1 MLKNERLAM
10 KLILSSQDFTNP
22 NSAEFINKN
31 LDKSLKECRV
41 LFFPNEKGLEMSIR
55 RSKYQ
60 KRLEG
65 YGFERRNV
73 IVFDY
78 DHPELFKD
86 LEIDIIYVG
95 GGNTFGTLKRIRD
108 AGFDG
113 EIVKY
118 VKNGVVY
125 IGGSAGAHIACKDIS
140 HVERYDENRWGVRDY
155 SGLGLYDGIFVC
167 HFSDERKAHFEE
179 LREEG
184 KNVIALS
191 DDDSLLVVED

>member
-1 MLKNERLAM
+1 M

-31 LDKSLKECRV
+31 LDKTLKECRV

-78 DHPELFKD
+78 DHPGLFKN

-179 LREEG
+179 LREKGE
-184 KNVIALS
+184 NVIALG
-191 DDDSLLVVED
+191 DEDSFLVVGD